1 MVDNKQKKY
10 KLALW
15 ILAVLPLLLYCCEFT
30 SRKEYLKIFFEYLG
44 YGIIILF
51 TFAFIFYRVK
61 FKKSGIMDATYIMDA
76 ICDALSLS
84 VTIFVLKPLL
94 FFLHFWC
101 FVKWDPFVYTIRF
114 FFCLSAV
121 RNKNEIKNE
130 NYYLMRYC
138 FVLNN
143 CGDVQTLCCGVWSI
157 GLSGFDGKDISG
169 Q

>member
-1 MVDNKQKKY
+1 MELLYIVDNAFFAHGNLFDDSAAKVARYRCCVIQLDRMDTTLLLFCMSAVMMDTQKKY

-94 FFLHFWC
+94 FF
-101 FVKWDPFVYTIRF
+101 
-114 FFCLSAV
+114 
-121 RNKNEIKNE
+121 
-130 NYYLMRYC
+130 
-138 FVLNN
+138 
-143 CGDVQTLCCGVWSI
+143 
-157 GLSGFDGKDISG
+157 
-169 Q
+169 

>member
-30 SRKEYLKIFFEYLG
+30 SRQEYLKIFFEYLG

-101 FVKWDPFVYTIRF
+101 FVK
-114 FFCLSAV
+114 
-121 RNKNEIKNE
+121 
-130 NYYLMRYC
+130 
-138 FVLNN
+138 
-143 CGDVQTLCCGVWSI
+143 
-157 GLSGFDGKDISG
+157 
-169 Q
+169 